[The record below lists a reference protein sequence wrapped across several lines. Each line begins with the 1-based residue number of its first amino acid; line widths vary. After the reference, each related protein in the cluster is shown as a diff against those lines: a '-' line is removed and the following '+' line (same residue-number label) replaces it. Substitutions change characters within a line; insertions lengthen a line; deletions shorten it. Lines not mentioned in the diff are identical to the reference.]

1 MTSSVRAKMAQVE
14 KEKKVARREAMANP
28 EIAKDPE
35 VATEM
40 VRARNDQGH
49 YIADDPKTPES
60 MKRGL
65 KSPKR
70 KRLLKRKPLPKRKPQ
85 KKANGGITK
94 RFSKIARPQ
103 RFQGIF

>member
-35 VATEM
+35 VFTEM

-49 YIADDPKTPES
+49 YIADDPSTPENEAWVE
-60 MKRGL
+60 K
-65 KSPKR
+65 PK
-70 KRLLKRKPLPKRKPQ
+70 
-85 KKANGGITK
+85 KKAAPKKKAPVKKKTAK
-94 RFSKIARPQ
+94 KS
-103 RFQGIF
+103 

>member
-35 VATEM
+35 VVTEM

-49 YIADDPKTPES
+49 YIADDPKTEINEAWVE
-60 MKRGL
+60 K
-65 KSPKR
+65 PK
-70 KRLLKRKPLPKRKPQ
+70 
-85 KKANGGITK
+85 KKAAPKK
-94 RFSKIARPQ
+94 RAPVKKLTAV
-103 RFQGIF
+103 

>member
-35 VATEM
+35 VVTEM

-49 YIADDPKTPES
+49 YIADDPKTEINEAWAE
-60 MKRGL
+60 K
-65 KSPKR
+65 PK
-70 KRLLKRKPLPKRKPQ
+70 
-85 KKANGGITK
+85 KKAAPKKKAPVKKKTAK
-94 RFSKIARPQ
+94 KS
-103 RFQGIF
+103 

>member
-35 VATEM
+35 VVTEM

-49 YIADDPKTPES
+49 YIADDPSTPENEAWVE
-60 MKRGL
+60 K
-65 KSPKR
+65 PK
-70 KRLLKRKPLPKRKPQ
+70 
-85 KKANGGITK
+85 KKAAPKKKAPAKKKTAQK
-94 RFSKIARPQ
+94 S
-103 RFQGIF
+103 